1 MKEMVEFGT
10 HRAWVEGDVMRVV
23 EQGLVSLSEIQTLM
37 ALIKRWQKEYGIQY
51 ALLDVRRM
59 LPFEPEVKK
68 WLMHE
73 FKTIRLRAVVG
84 IGASAT
90 VRIMTSLGE
99 QAMDLLGYKDRT
111 MIVSLRTEAEALAW
125 IEADRKKHRERR

>member
-1 MKEMVEFGT
+1 MKDLVEFGT
-10 HRAWVEGDVMRVV
+10 HRAWVEGDVARVV
-23 EQGLVSLSEIQTLM
+23 EQGLVSLSEIQTLV

-90 VRIMTSLGE
+90 VRVMTTLGE

-111 MIVSLRTEAEALAW
+111 SIVSLRTEAEALAW
-125 IEADRKKHRERR
+125 IEADRKKRREGR